1 MKFDKARVY
10 TALNA
15 DELKVGSK
23 VICGNTLMELKKNV
37 HYAEDIKHLKRIN
50 DEFKEY
56 RFYCGA
62 DSYSLAYL
70 IEPPE
75 IDTNE
80 TENGWNFDFHKIP
93 QKPQGEILILFEN
106 GFMSRYQDP
115 FPIGQLAIAWRVI
128 PILSKKKRKHI
139 AENMLR
145 KYK

>member
-70 IEPPE
+70 IEVPDNIESYEQWEAIYNENRPIE
-75 IDTNE
+75 PYSIDSE
-80 TENGWNFDFHKIP
+80 GAAVLYE
-93 QKPQGEILILFEN
+93 
-106 GFMSRYQDP
+106 
-115 FPIGQLAIAWRVI
+115 AIADYAERNLKNAFIAGQQVER
-128 PILSKKKRKHI
+128 LKKI
-139 AENMLR
+139 TEE
-145 KYK
+145 